1 MKRTETPG
9 REREGREGGR
19 GGGRVG
25 RSGEEDKQ
33 MGRRALETG
42 RQPILLEE
50 KGVLE
55 ERGQET

>member
-1 MKRTETPG
+1 M
-9 REREGREGGR
+9 
-19 GGGRVG
+19 G

-50 KGVLE
+50 KGILE

>member
-1 MKRTETPG
+1 M
-9 REREGREGGR
+9 
-19 GGGRVG
+19 G

-33 MGRRALETG
+33 MGRRAPETG

-55 ERGQET
+55 ERGQETEPSLARGSQQGPPFSFYR